1 MEAHTNGQH
10 YYNYCKWERKKHS
23 PYDYERNGLLNKLL
37 SHKIVE
43 SENHA
48 LQYLLNYIEKSF
60 VILMKYTERMQNF
73 KHYAYSNR

>member
-1 MEAHTNGQH
+1 METHTNGQH
-10 YYNYCKWERKKHS
+10 YYNYCKWEHKKHQ

-43 SENHA
+43 SENQA

-60 VILMKYTERMQNF
+60 VILMKFTERMQNF
-73 KHYAYSNR
+73 KNYAYRNR